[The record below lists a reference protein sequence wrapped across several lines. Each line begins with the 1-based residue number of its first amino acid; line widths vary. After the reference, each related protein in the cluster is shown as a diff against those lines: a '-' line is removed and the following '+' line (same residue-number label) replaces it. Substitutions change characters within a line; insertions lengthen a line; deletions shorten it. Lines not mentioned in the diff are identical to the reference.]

1 MIERMTNAQ
10 TPTPDGILQ
19 LGLSFWG
26 SKALLS
32 AVELGVFTVLA
43 EQPLSGKHLMS
54 RLGLQPRGTLDW
66 LDALVSL
73 GLLARSGDEY
83 ANSANADLFL
93 DRNKPSYVGGIL
105 EMANSRLYP
114 FWGSLTD
121 ALRTGQPQN
130 EAKIGESFFTAL
142 YQDHE
147 RLKEFMRAMTGL
159 SMGAANAI
167 AEQFPWSRYQT
178 VVDIG
183 AAEGCVPVQL
193 ALRHP
198 HLSGGGF
205 DLPTVG
211 PIFDEYVAS
220 FGLSDR
226 LRFHA
231 GDFFADPLPAA
242 DVFVM
247 GHILHD
253 WNLDEKRILLRKA
266 YDALPHGGAAIVFES
281 IIDDDRRTN
290 SFGLLMSVNMLI
302 ETPGGFDYSGA
313 DCRAWMAEVGFS
325 HSHVEPLVGPDAMV
339 VGIK

>member
-1 MIERMTNAQ
+1 MTNTQA
-10 TPTPDGILQ
+10 PTPEAILQ
-19 LGLSFWG
+19 IGLGFWG

-43 EQPLSGKHLMS
+43 ERPLTSKQLMS
-54 RLGLQPRGTLDW
+54 RLGLQARGTVDW

-83 ANSANADLFL
+83 ANSTNAELFL
-93 DRNKPSYVGGIL
+93 DRNNPSYVGGIL
-105 EMANSRLYP
+105 EMANARLYP

-130 EAKIGESFFTAL
+130 EAKMGEDFFAAL
-142 YQDHE
+142 YQDRD
-147 RLKEFMRAMTGL
+147 RLRQFMHAMTGL

-167 AEQFPWSRYQT
+167 AEQFPWGRYHT

-205 DLPTVG
+205 DLPAVG
-211 PIFDEYVAS
+211 SIFDEYVAS
-220 FGLSDR
+220 FGLGDR
-226 LRFHA
+226 LRFYP

-242 DVFVM
+242 DVLVM

-253 WNLDEKRILLRKA
+253 WNLDEKHILLRKA
-266 YDALPHGGAAIVFES
+266 YEALDDGGALIVFES

-325 HSHVEPLVGPDAMV
+325 QSHVEPLVGPDSMV

>member
-1 MIERMTNAQ
+1 MTNTQA
-10 TPTPDGILQ
+10 PTPEAILQ
-19 LGLSFWG
+19 IGLGFWG

-43 EQPLSGKHLMS
+43 ERPLTSKQLTS
-54 RLGLQPRGTLDW
+54 RLGLQARGTVDW

-83 ANSANADLFL
+83 ANSTNAELFL
-93 DRNKPSYVGGIL
+93 DRNNPSYVGGIL
-105 EMANSRLYP
+105 EMANARLYP

-130 EAKIGESFFTAL
+130 EAKMGEDFFAAL
-142 YQDHE
+142 YQDRD
-147 RLKEFMRAMTGL
+147 RLRQFMHAMTGL

-167 AEQFPWSRYQT
+167 AEQFPWGRYHT

-205 DLPTVG
+205 DLPAVG
-211 PIFDEYVAS
+211 SIFDEYVAS
-220 FGLSDR
+220 FGLGDR
-226 LRFHA
+226 LRFYP

-242 DVFVM
+242 DVLVM

-253 WNLDEKRILLRKA
+253 WNLDEKHILLRKA
-266 YDALPHGGAAIVFES
+266 YEALPDGGALIVFES

-325 HSHVEPLVGPDAMV
+325 QSHVEPLVGPDSMV